1 MILYC
6 MDNSYDQ
13 IIPKVGLGTYN
24 MDSRESEFM
33 TYEAIKYG
41 YRHIDTAAVYKNEDG
56 VSRALE
62 RIFNETQLKREDIFI
77 TTKLW
82 PGGLIKLDR
91 VRDYKDTLKSF
102 EKSLMR
108 LNLEY
113 IDLYLIHSPHGK
125 SKRIEQWKSLMNLKE
140 SGKVKYIGVSNWGI
154 NHINELKENNLPLP
168 DANQIEIHPWSQ
180 KPELVKYLRE
190 NNIDIIA
197 YSSLVPL
204 SSWRH
209 KDGENSKK
217 TDQMYKIGESENS
230 PFRLLAQKYNC
241 TEAQFLLQWAVQQN
255 FAVLPKTVNLDRM
268 KENYDFN
275 FEISQNDMDYVRTLD
290 MGGSITWEY
299 GDPLKVQ

>member
-1 MILYC
+1 MN
-6 MDNSYDQ
+6 NSTNQYVPS
-13 IIPKVGLGTYN
+13 IGLGTYN
-24 MDSRESEFM
+24 MSSEEAEKM

-56 VSRALE
+56 VARALK
-62 RIFNETQLKREDIFI
+62 RIFKETQLSRDDVFI

-91 VRDYKDTLKSF
+91 IRDYKDTLKSF

-125 SKRIEQWKSLMNLKE
+125 NKRIEQWKSLMKLKE
-140 SGKVKYIGVSNWGI
+140 TEKVKYIGVSNWGI
-154 NHINELKENNLPLP
+154 NHINELKENDLPLP

-180 KPELVKYLRE
+180 KPELIKYLRE

-204 SSWRH
+204 STWRH
-209 KDGENSKK
+209 KDGENSLK
-217 TDQMYKIGESENS
+217 TEQMYKDSEDENS
-230 PFRLLAQKYNC
+230 PFKKLAIKYSVS
-241 TEAQFLLQWAVQQN
+241 EAQILLKWALQLGY
-255 FAVLPKTVNLDRM
+255 AILPKSVQIERIKNNFDLTFTIDEGDMQLIETLDR
-268 KENYDFN
+268 
-275 FEISQNDMDYVRTLD
+275 
-290 MGGSITWEY
+290 GGSVTWEY
-299 GDPLKVQ
+299 GDPLAVK

>member
-1 MILYC
+1 MN
-6 MDNSYDQ
+6 NSTNQYVPS
-13 IIPKVGLGTYN
+13 IGLGTYN
-24 MDSRESEFM
+24 MSSEEAEKM

-56 VSRALE
+56 VARALK
-62 RIFNETQLKREDIFI
+62 RIFKETQLRRYDVFI

-91 VRDYKDTLKSF
+91 IRDYKDTLKSF

-125 SKRIEQWKSLMNLKE
+125 NKRIEQWKSLMKLKE
-140 SGKVKYIGVSNWGI
+140 TEKVKYIGVSNWGI
-154 NHINELKENNLPLP
+154 NHINELKENDLPLP

-180 KPELVKYLRE
+180 KPELIKYLRN

-204 SSWRH
+204 STWRH
-209 KDGENSKK
+209 KVGENSKK
-217 TDQMYKIGESENS
+217 TDEMYKLGESDDS
-230 PFRLLAQKYNC
+230 PFKLLAQKYKC

-268 KENYDFN
+268 KENFDFN
-275 FEISQNDMDYVRTLD
+275 FEINQNDMHYVQTLD
-290 MGGSITWEY
+290 MGESITWEY

>member
-1 MILYC
+1 
-6 MDNSYDQ
+6 
-13 IIPKVGLGTYN
+13 
-24 MDSRESEFM
+24 
-33 TYEAIKYG
+33 
-41 YRHIDTAAVYKNEDG
+41 
-56 VSRALE
+56 
-62 RIFNETQLKREDIFI
+62 
-77 TTKLW
+77 
-82 PGGLIKLDR
+82 
-91 VRDYKDTLKSF
+91 
-102 EKSLMR
+102 MR

-217 TDQMYKIGESENS
+217 TEQMYKLGESENS
-230 PFRLLAQKYNC
+230 PFKLLAQKYNC

>member
-24 MDSRESEFM
+24 MDSKESEFM

-209 KDGENSKK
+209 KDGENSLK
-217 TDQMYKIGESENS
+217 TDEMYKDSEDSDS
-230 PFRLLAQKYNC
+230 PFKKLATQYEV
-241 TEAQFLLQWAVQQN
+241 TEAQILLKWALQLGY
-255 FAVLPKTVNLDRM
+255 AILPKSIQIERMKNNFDLNFTISESDMNLIKKLDR
-268 KENYDFN
+268 
-275 FEISQNDMDYVRTLD
+275 
-290 MGGSITWEY
+290 GGSVTWEY
-299 GDPLKVQ
+299 GDPLAVQ

>member
-24 MDSRESEFM
+24 MDSKESEFM

-190 NNIDIIA
+190 NDIDIIA

-204 SSWRH
+204 LSWRH

-230 PFRLLAQKYNC
+230 PFKLLAQKYNC
-241 TEAQFLLQWAVQQN
+241 TEAQFLLQWAVQQ
-255 FAVLPKTVNLDRM
+255 LSL
-268 KENYDFN
+268 
-275 FEISQNDMDYVRTLD
+275 IH
-290 MGGSITWEY
+290 I
-299 GDPLKVQ
+299 

>member
-1 MILYC
+1 
-6 MDNSYDQ
+6 
-13 IIPKVGLGTYN
+13 
-24 MDSRESEFM
+24 
-33 TYEAIKYG
+33 
-41 YRHIDTAAVYKNEDG
+41 
-56 VSRALE
+56 
-62 RIFNETQLKREDIFI
+62 
-77 TTKLW
+77 
-82 PGGLIKLDR
+82 
-91 VRDYKDTLKSF
+91 
-102 EKSLMR
+102 MR

-125 SKRIEQWKSLMNLKE
+125 NKRIEQWKSLMKLKE
-140 SGKVKYIGVSNWGI
+140 TEKVKYIGVSNWGI
-154 NHINELKENNLPLP
+154 NHINELKENDLPLP

-180 KPELVKYLRE
+180 KPELIKYLRE

-209 KDGENSKK
+209 KVGENSKK
-217 TDQMYKIGESENS
+217 TDEMYKLGESDDS
-230 PFRLLAQKYNC
+230 PFKLLAQKYKC

-268 KENYDFN
+268 KENFDFN
-275 FEISQNDMDYVRTLD
+275 FEINQNDMHYVQTLD

>member
-1 MILYC
+1 

-24 MDSRESEFM
+24 MDSKESEFM

-140 SGKVKYIGVSNWGI
+140 SEKVKYIGVSNWGI
-154 NHINELKENNLPLP
+154 NHIDELKENNLPLP

-217 TDQMYKIGESENS
+217 TEQMYKLGESENS
-230 PFRLLAQKYNC
+230 PFKLLAQKYNC

-275 FEISQNDMDYVRTLD
+275 F
-290 MGGSITWEY
+290 
-299 GDPLKVQ
+299 

>member
-24 MDSRESEFM
+24 MDSKESEFM

-140 SGKVKYIGVSNWGI
+140 SGKVEYIGVSNWGI

-168 DANQIEIHPWSQ
+168 DAN
-180 KPELVKYLRE
+180 
-190 NNIDIIA
+190 
-197 YSSLVPL
+197 
-204 SSWRH
+204 
-209 KDGENSKK
+209 
-217 TDQMYKIGESENS
+217 
-230 PFRLLAQKYNC
+230 
-241 TEAQFLLQWAVQQN
+241 
-255 FAVLPKTVNLDRM
+255 
-268 KENYDFN
+268 
-275 FEISQNDMDYVRTLD
+275 
-290 MGGSITWEY
+290 
-299 GDPLKVQ
+299 

>member
-1 MILYC
+1 
-6 MDNSYDQ
+6 MDNSYQQ
-13 IIPKVGLGTYN
+13 IVPKVGLGTYN
-24 MDSRESEFM
+24 MNSEESELM

-56 VSRALE
+56 VARALN
-62 RIFNETQLKREDIFI
+62 RIFNETQIQRNDVFI

-91 VRDYKDTLKSF
+91 VRDHKDTLKSF
-102 EKSLMR
+102 NKSLER

-125 SKRIEQWKSLMNLKE
+125 SKRIEQWESLINLKE
-140 SGKVKYIGVSNWGI
+140 TGKVKYVGVSNWGI
-154 NHINELKENNLPLP
+154 NHINELKDNNLPLP

-217 TDQMYKIGESENS
+217 TDEMYKLSESANS
-230 PFRLLAQKYNC
+230 PFKLLAQKYKC

-255 FAVLPKTVNLDRM
+255 FAVLPKSVNIDRM

-275 FEISQNDMDYVRTLD
+275 FEIHQNDMDYVQTLD
-290 MGGSITWEY
+290 KGGSITWEY
-299 GDPLKVQ
+299 GDPLKVK